1 MSPWILLAFDVIVAC
16 LAVGGVTLIVRSLA
30 TRHLSFAARVAQGRV
45 QEDTTPEITRWLRR
59 IGASALDSLG
69 STSESV
75 ARRLI
80 LAGAAPEVS
89 VFRLRQAAAAIAGLI
104 GACLVLTAR
113 PTASLRA
120 SIIPLIVCALVGT
133 LLGVAGMD
141 RYLTLTANRR
151 QRAIDAAVPDC
162 SELLALTVAAGESIP
177 AAIERVAGC
186 AGRTPG
192 DGTRAHGGTHP

>member
-59 IGASALDSLG
+59 MGASALDSLG

-120 SIIPLIVCALVGT
+120 SIIPLVVCALVGT

-141 RYLTLTANRR
+141 RYLTLTASSRPC
-151 QRAIDAAVPDC
+151 ASPDPSAVP
-162 SELLALTVAAGESIP
+162 T
-177 AAIERVAGC
+177 
-186 AGRTPG
+186 
-192 DGTRAHGGTHP
+192 